1 MTRQILRNRKRFIAL
16 LSASIGLGFLGIGT
30 ATASLLP
37 GGWGDAVPEL
47 SLENWQ
53 NPLEDVLAQIEQ
65 TTTLAEETL
74 QQALGEQWAQLQEWL
89 NAQLP
94 EPFQVREGE
103 VEGSANVLTTDP
115 TAQQQEL
122 ANLYDQVIAR
132 TMAAPWLGEQGQERL
147 TIGAEQT
154 TAVLESSQATV
165 QEVQSMAET
174 AQGLTVTQDVMKQSA
189 QIDAAV
195 AALLHE
201 QTQLTAENQTSLE
214 QLQQLQAMLT
224 QLTANT
230 SAGIDAAN
238 RREQIERQISISGSA
253 AAPLYIPG
261 ALGTDSAPTD

>member
-1 MTRQILRNRKRFIAL
+1 MTRQIFRRKRFAVL
-16 LSASIGLGFLGIGT
+16 LSAGVGLGLFGIGS

-37 GGWGDAVPEL
+37 GGWGDVVPEL

-74 QQALGEQWAQLQEWL
+74 QQVLGDQWQQLQAWL

-103 VEGSANVLTTDP
+103 VAGIANILTTDP

-147 TIGAEQT
+147 ATEAEQT

-165 QEVQSMAET
+165 QDVQSMAKE
-174 AQGLTVTQDVMKQSA
+174 AQELTVTQDVMKQSA
-189 QIDAAV
+189 QIDAAI
-195 AALLHE
+195 AALLNE

-238 RREQIERQISISGSA
+238 RREQVERQISISGSA

-261 ALGTDSAPTD
+261 ALGTDSAIED